1 MNARFGCLLA
11 LIILGSSARLAV
23 AQPAVCLAPGTVA
36 DADVARHAADLADPA
51 LCITERIVEDGDTI
65 WRLVVIDNAGTPGP
79 LWAVP
84 HDEEDEAFAAGVR
97 AVRLY
102 GGTMVAIENA
112 DARLVDGKDP
122 NQYFARTPE
131 AAATCP
137 ATGGASAAY
146 VEAFLADW
154 NRRFP
159 VIGLHANWD
168 GYLAA
173 GGLGEISVRRT
184 DAKMIP
190 FPSPVATGRLADED
204 TIVMLVST
212 ILPADNAR
220 GQAAVGWFSER
231 GVHVIY
237 RHVTPSNNGCTLADY
252 LTLNALGPYVNI
264 EVEHGDPVT
273 AHTLVDIVME
283 YFGRPES
290 PGML

>member
-11 LIILGSSARLAV
+11 LIILASSARLAV
-23 AQPAVCLAPGTVA
+23 GQPAVCLAPGTVG

-51 LCITERIVEDGDTI
+51 LCISERIVEDGDTT

-137 ATGGASAAY
+137 ATGGASAASF
-146 VEAFLADW
+146 ARPGSQSRQCRCRTPRFDPSAIRPTGSATSSLQ
-154 NRRFP
+154 NRSR
-159 VIGLHANWD
+159 
-168 GYLAA
+168 
-173 GGLGEISVRRT
+173 
-184 DAKMIP
+184 
-190 FPSPVATGRLADED
+190 
-204 TIVMLVST
+204 
-212 ILPADNAR
+212 
-220 GQAAVGWFSER
+220 
-231 GVHVIY
+231 
-237 RHVTPSNNGCTLADY
+237 
-252 LTLNALGPYVNI
+252 
-264 EVEHGDPVT
+264 
-273 AHTLVDIVME
+273 
-283 YFGRPES
+283 
-290 PGML
+290 